1 MIDSLID
8 KGINMYTNEEKY
20 NEYWDLNGF
29 VKFVAETFSIII
41 SFDGIKPEGLSR
53 EDLRQRVRTAVD
65 KHYARLEA
73 EFGEE
78 TFREVERIVLLRNVD
93 TKWMDHIDAMDQLK
107 QGIGLR
113 AVGNEDPVR
122 AYQIEGFDMFEE
134 MIGAI
139 QEDTVKM
146 LMRVRPQEKLQR
158 KQVAKITSV
167 SGGDGDNTG
176 GKIQPLVKKEK
187 KVGRNDPCPCG
198 SGKKYKKCCGANE
211 K

>member
-1 MIDSLID
+1 
-8 KGINMYTNEEKY
+8 
-20 NEYWDLNGF
+20 
-29 VKFVAETFSIII
+29 
-41 SFDGIKPEGLSR
+41 
-53 EDLRQRVRTAVD
+53 
-65 KHYARLEA
+65 
-73 EFGEE
+73 
-78 TFREVERIVLLRNVD
+78 
-93 TKWMDHIDAMDQLK
+93 MDQLK